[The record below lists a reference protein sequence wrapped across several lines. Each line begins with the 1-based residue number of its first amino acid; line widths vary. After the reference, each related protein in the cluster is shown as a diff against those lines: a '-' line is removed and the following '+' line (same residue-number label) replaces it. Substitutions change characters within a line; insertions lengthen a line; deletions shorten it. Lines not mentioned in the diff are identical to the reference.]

1 MDLAPFNS
9 SIEFHPDSVYLF
21 SESMAFEGGRSRIVA
36 LSQFIEVVEMLD
48 NGSQITVTKRVF
60 TRQQRDCTVLLFY
73 LPRYFT
79 ASRTDKFY
87 SIEREISERCLPTE

>member
-1 MDLAPFNS
+1 
-9 SIEFHPDSVYLF
+9 
-21 SESMAFEGGRSRIVA
+21 MAFEGGGSRIIA
-36 LSQFIEVVEMLD
+36 LSQFIEVAEMLD

-60 TRQQRDCTVLLFY
+60 TRQQRDCTALLFY

-87 SIEREISERCLPTE
+87 SIEWEIPERCLAAE